1 LKLRRSAYAAAVA
14 LTAAGLLLWPDGA
27 ALAQPAQ
34 PAEPAAAQDAP
45 GGGARAG
52 EARPEPGAAAAGQLD
67 TETRHSLTVDGGG
80 FEYIART
87 GTLTVPA
94 GEAEGG
100 RGRMFFVSYARADA
114 DGAPRPV
121 TFVFNGG
128 PGAASAYLHLGL
140 MGPKRLAFSEDGR
153 VADVPRLLDNAQSW
167 LIFSDL
173 VFVDPVGTGFSR
185 TAPPEGKGDGKEGMR
200 AGGSGDDR
208 SPFWETGRDL
218 DASGAFIRLYLT
230 RNERWLAPVVLAGE
244 SYGGFRVAALA
255 DRLQSGFGVSVRGL
269 VMISP
274 ALELGLLSDDRF
286 RLMPWISRVPSFAAA
301 ARRHGKAEAGTRGA
315 GDEGDAFAAVE
326 RFALDSLL
334 PGLAMGRA
342 LGDGDRT
349 ALLARTAEYIGLPR
363 DLVIR
368 YGGRIPSE
376 VFAARLLENEDRVLS
391 VYDGSIAYPAPH
403 PVEARYSDPRLARIS
418 AAIAA
423 AFNHEI
429 RTRLGVKTDLPYEVL
444 NRRTSARWVWQ
455 RGGGR
460 RGAPGATENLE
471 SAFKS
476 VPGLRALIA
485 HGRYDLVTPYFASA
499 YLVNQLDLDG
509 EPGGRLDLR
518 TYEGG
523 HMFYSHEAA
532 RKAFFEDARR
542 LYGEIAGGA
551 PP

>member
-1 LKLRRSAYAAAVA
+1 LELRRSAYAAVA
-14 LTAAGLLLWPDGA
+14 LTAGLLLCPHAA
-27 ALAQPAQ
+27 ALAQS
-34 PAEPAAAQDAP
+34 AEPAAAQDAP

-52 EARPEPGAAAAGQLD
+52 AARPEPGAAAAGQLD

-100 RGRMFFVSYARADA
+100 RGRMFFVSYARAEPE
-114 DGAPRPV
+114 GARRPV

-153 VADVPRLLDNAQSW
+153 VADAPRLLDNAQSW
-167 LIFSDL
+167 LRFSDL

-185 TAPPEGKGDGKEGMR
+185 AVPPEGKGTGEGKEGKR
-200 AGGSGDDR
+200 EDGSGVNR

-376 VFAARLLENEDRVLS
+376 VFAARLLENEDRVVS

-403 PVEARYSDPRLARIS
+403 PAEARYSDPRLARIS

-542 LYGEIAGGA
+542 LYREIADA

>member
-1 LKLRRSAYAAAVA
+1 MVAA

-27 ALAQPAQ
+27 APAQ
-34 PAEPAAAQDAP
+34 SAEPAAAQDAP
-45 GGGARAG
+45 GGGARTG
-52 EARPEPGAAAAGQLD
+52 QARPEPGAAAAGPLD

-87 GTLTVPA
+87 GTLTVPS
-94 GEAEGG
+94 GEAKGG
-100 RGRMFFVSYARADA
+100 RGRMFFVSYARADPDRA
-114 DGAPRPV
+114 RRPV

-140 MGPKRLAFSEDGR
+140 MGPKRLAFAEDGR
-153 VADVPRLLDNAQSW
+153 VAEATRLLDNAQSW
-167 LIFSDL
+167 LLFSDL

-185 TAPPEGKGDGKEGMR
+185 TAPPEGKGKGSKRE
-200 AGGSGDDR
+200 GGSGDDR

-218 DASGAFIRLYLT
+218 DAFGAFIRLYLS
-230 RNERWLAPVVLAGE
+230 RNDRWLAPVVLAGE

-286 RLMPWISRVPSFAAA
+286 RLMPWISRLPSFAAA
-301 ARRHGKAEAGTRGA
+301 ARRHGKMEAETDGA

-349 ALLARTAEYIGLPR
+349 ALLSRAAEYIGLPR
-363 DLVIR
+363 DVVIR

-391 VYDGSIAYPAPH
+391 VYDASIAYPAPH
-403 PVEARYSDPRLARIS
+403 PVDAQYSDPRLARIS

-444 NRRTSARWVWQ
+444 NRRISARWVWQ

-460 RGAPGATENLE
+460 QGAPGATENLE
-471 SAFKS
+471 SAFKT

-485 HGRYDLVTPYFASA
+485 HGRYDLVTPYFGSA

-509 EPGGRLDLR
+509 EPGGRLILR
-518 TYEGG
+518 TYDGG
-523 HMFYSHEAA
+523 HMFYSHETA
-532 RKAFFEDARR
+532 RKAFFEDARH
-542 LYGEIAGGA
+542 LYGKIAGA
-551 PP
+551 TP